1 MQVTRKWTVIALAM
15 VGLLVMGQ
23 ATLAGQYE
31 GPSRDRGGRRAMH
44 PGQRLERLSKE
55 LKLTDEQKD
64 QLKPIL
70 EDEQKQ
76 FEAMRNDDTLTREDR
91 WSKMQEIRQS
101 SQERMNSVLTPD
113 QQAKLKKMHE
123 NRRKRW
129 ERRSGDD
136 RN

>member
-1 MQVTRKWTVIALAM
+1 
-15 VGLLVMGQ
+15 
-23 ATLAGQYE
+23 
-31 GPSRDRGGRRAMH
+31 
-44 PGQRLERLSKE
+44 
-55 LKLTDEQKD
+55 
-64 QLKPIL
+64 
-70 EDEQKQ
+70 
-76 FEAMRNDDTLTREDR
+76 MRNDDTLTREDR